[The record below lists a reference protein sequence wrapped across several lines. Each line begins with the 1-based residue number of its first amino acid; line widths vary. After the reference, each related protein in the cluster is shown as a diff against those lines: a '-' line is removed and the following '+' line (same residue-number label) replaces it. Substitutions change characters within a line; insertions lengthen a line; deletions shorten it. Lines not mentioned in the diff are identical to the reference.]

1 MTLHASSSGGIS
13 RRDALQRLGGIGP
26 AGIVP
31 GLGMSLEKT
40 HYYRFH
46 ITDPIY
52 FDESLRASI
61 EHGHNNNLTLN
72 LRSVAYCYQK
82 EPHKPFPPLPSA
94 EEREP
99 KPGISPRDTQRW
111 RQEWRQGPA
120 ARTCGTASASRAAA
134 RAARTV
140 RRRRLRS
147 FRRTNRAC
155 FETECRALVR

>member
-1 MTLHASSSGGIS
+1 
-13 RRDALQRLGGIGP
+13 
-26 AGIVP
+26 
-31 GLGMSLEKT
+31 MSLEKT

-99 KPGISPRDTQRW
+99 KPGISPRDIQR
-111 RQEWRQGPA
+111 WRQGPA